1 MKQNNPGI
9 PENRTGEVLKM
20 KVIGVT
26 GGVGAGKS
34 EILTYIAENWDAAVV
49 ETDEVGYLVMRPGKS
64 CFAPIV
70 ELFGPGI
77 LQEDG
82 TLDRAKIAELVF
94 GDKELL
100 EKLNAIVHPAV
111 KRYIQKAIERERELD
126 TDIFIVESAL
136 LVEDKYNAI
145 CDELWYIY
153 ADEET
158 RTERLMKNRGY
169 SKEKILSIFAN
180 QLSEDEFSEQCDFEI
195 DNSGDF
201 EDTKEQIKQRMQMYE
216 TV

>member
-1 MKQNNPGI
+1 
-9 PENRTGEVLKM
+9 M

-34 EILTYIAENWDAAVV
+34 EILNFIADNWNATVV
-49 ETDEVGYLVMRPGKS
+49 EADEVGYLVMKPGKS

-70 ELFGPGI
+70 ELFGPAI
-77 LQEDG
+77 LQADG
-82 TLDRAKIAELVF
+82 TLDRAKIAQMVF
-94 GDKELL
+94 EDKELL

-111 KRYIQKAIERERELD
+111 KKYIRKAIKREAENE
-126 TDIFIVESAL
+126 TDFFIVEAAL
-136 LVEDKYNAI
+136 LIEDKYDEI

-169 SKEKILSIFAN
+169 SEEKVKSIFAN
-180 QLSEDEFSEQCDFEI
+180 QLSEDEFSEHCDFEI

-201 EDTKEQIKQRMQMYE
+201 EDTKEQITQRMQMYE
-216 TV
+216 TM

>member
-1 MKQNNPGI
+1 
-9 PENRTGEVLKM
+9 M

-34 EILTYIAENWDAAVV
+34 EILNFIADNWNATVV
-49 ETDEVGYLVMRPGKS
+49 EADEVGYLVMKPGKS

-82 TLDRAKIAELVF
+82 TLDRTKIAEMVF
-94 GDKELL
+94 EDKELL
-100 EKLNAIVHPAV
+100 DKLNAIVHPAV
-111 KRYIQKAIERERELD
+111 KKYIRKAIEREKENE
-126 TDIFIVESAL
+126 TDFFIVEAAL
-136 LVEDKYNAI
+136 LIEDKYDEI

-169 SKEKILSIFAN
+169 SEEKVKSIFAN
-180 QLSEDEFSEQCDFEI
+180 QLSEDEFSDHCDFEI

-201 EDTKEQIKQRMQMYE
+201 EDTKEQIMQRMQMYE
-216 TV
+216 TM

>member
-1 MKQNNPGI
+1 
-9 PENRTGEVLKM
+9 M

-34 EILTYIAENWDAAVV
+34 EILNYIADNWNATVV
-49 ETDEVGYLVMRPGKS
+49 EADEVGYLVMKPGKS

-82 TLDRAKIAELVF
+82 TLDRTRIAQMVF
-94 GDKELL
+94 EDKKLL

-111 KRYIQKAIERERELD
+111 KKYIRKAIQREEENE
-126 TDIFIVESAL
+126 TDFFIVEAAL
-136 LVEDKYNAI
+136 LIEDKYDEI

-169 SKEKILSIFAN
+169 SEEKVKSIFAN
-180 QLSEDEFSEQCDFEI
+180 QLSEDEFSDHCDFEI

-201 EDTKEQIKQRMQMYE
+201 EDTKEQIMQRMQMYE
-216 TV
+216 TM

>member
-1 MKQNNPGI
+1 
-9 PENRTGEVLKM
+9 M

-34 EILTYIAENWDAAVV
+34 EILNYIADNWNATVV
-49 ETDEVGYLVMRPGKS
+49 EADEVGYLVMKPGKS

-82 TLDRAKIAELVF
+82 TLDRTRIAQMVF
-94 GDKELL
+94 EDKNLL

-111 KRYIQKAIERERELD
+111 KKYIRKAIQREEENE
-126 TDIFIVESAL
+126 TDFFIVEAAL
-136 LVEDKYNAI
+136 LIEDKYDEI

-158 RTERLMKNRGY
+158 WTERLKKNRGY
-169 SKEKILSIFAN
+169 SEEKIKSIFAN
-180 QLSEDEFSEQCDFEI
+180 QLSEDEFSEHCDFEI

-201 EDTKEQIKQRMQMYE
+201 EDTKEQIMQRMQMYE
-216 TV
+216 TM

>member
-1 MKQNNPGI
+1 
-9 PENRTGEVLKM
+9 M

-34 EILTYIAENWDAAVV
+34 EILNFIADNWNATVV
-49 ETDEVGYLVMRPGKS
+49 EADEVGYLVMKPGKS

-70 ELFGPGI
+70 ELFGPAI
-77 LQEDG
+77 LQADG
-82 TLDRAKIAELVF
+82 TLDRAKIAQMVF
-94 GDKELL
+94 EDKELL
-100 EKLNAIVHPAV
+100 DKLNAIVHPAV
-111 KRYIQKAIERERELD
+111 KKYIRKAIEREKENE
-126 TDIFIVESAL
+126 TDFFIVEAAL
-136 LVEDKYNAI
+136 LIEDKYDEI

-169 SKEKILSIFAN
+169 SEEKVKSIFAN
-180 QLSEDEFSEQCDFEI
+180 QLSEDEFSEHCDFEI

-201 EDTKEQIKQRMQMYE
+201 EDTKEQITQRMQMYE
-216 TV
+216 TM

>member
-1 MKQNNPGI
+1 
-9 PENRTGEVLKM
+9 M

-34 EILTYIAENWDAAVV
+34 EILGFIAANWNATVV
-49 ETDEVGYLVMRPGKS
+49 EADEVGYLVMRPGSS

-77 LQEDG
+77 IREDG
-82 TLDRAKIAELVF
+82 TLDRTEISRKVF
-94 GDKELL
+94 DDKSLL

-111 KRYIQKAIERERELD
+111 KKYILKAIQREKENE
-126 TDIFIVESAL
+126 TDIFIVEAAL
-136 LVEDKYNAI
+136 LIEDKYDEI

-153 ADEET
+153 ADEDT
-158 RTERLMKNRGY
+158 RTERLAQNRGY
-169 SKEKILSIFAN
+169 SLEKIKSIFAN
-180 QLSEDEFSEQCDFEI
+180 QLSEDEFSEHCDVEI

-201 EDTKEQIKQRMQMYE
+201 EDTKEQIRQRLQMYE
-216 TV
+216 IM

>member
-1 MKQNNPGI
+1 
-9 PENRTGEVLKM
+9 M

-34 EILTYIAENWDAAVV
+34 EILNYIADNWNATVV
-49 ETDEVGYLVMRPGKS
+49 EADEVGYLVMKPGKS

-82 TLDRAKIAELVF
+82 TLDRTKIAQMVF
-94 GDKELL
+94 EDKKLL

-111 KRYIQKAIERERELD
+111 KKYIRKAIQREEENE
-126 TDIFIVESAL
+126 TDFFIVEAAL
-136 LVEDKYNAI
+136 LIEDKYDEI

-158 RTERLMKNRGY
+158 RTERLQKNRGY
-169 SKEKILSIFAN
+169 SVEKIKSIFAN
-180 QLSEDEFSEQCDFEI
+180 QLSEDEFSEHCDFEI

-201 EDTKEQIKQRMQMYE
+201 EDTKEQIMQRMQMYE
-216 TV
+216 TM

>member
-1 MKQNNPGI
+1 
-9 PENRTGEVLKM
+9 M

-34 EILTYIAENWDAAVV
+34 EILNFIADNWNATVV
-49 ETDEVGYLVMRPGKS
+49 EADEVGYLVMKPGKS

-82 TLDRAKIAELVF
+82 TLDRTKIAEMVF
-94 GDKELL
+94 EDKELL
-100 EKLNAIVHPAV
+100 DKLNAIVHPAV
-111 KRYIQKAIERERELD
+111 KKYIRKAIEREKENE
-126 TDIFIVESAL
+126 TDFFIVEAAL
-136 LVEDKYNAI
+136 LIEDKYDEI

-169 SKEKILSIFAN
+169 SEEKVKSIFAN
-180 QLSEDEFSEQCDFEI
+180 QLSEDEFSDHCDFEI

-201 EDTKEQIKQRMQMYE
+201 EDTKEQITQRMQMYE
-216 TV
+216 TM

>member
-1 MKQNNPGI
+1 
-9 PENRTGEVLKM
+9 M

-34 EILTYIAENWDAAVV
+34 EILTYIADNWNAAVV

-94 GDKELL
+94 RDKELL

-111 KRYIQKAIERERELD
+111 KRYIQKAIEREREMD
-126 TDIFIVESAL
+126 TDVFIVESAL

-169 SKEKILSIFAN
+169 SKEKIQSIFAN

>member
-1 MKQNNPGI
+1 
-9 PENRTGEVLKM
+9 M

-100 EKLNAIVHPAV
+100 EKL
-111 KRYIQKAIERERELD
+111 
-126 TDIFIVESAL
+126 T
-136 LVEDKYNAI
+136 
-145 CDELWYIY
+145 
-153 ADEET
+153 ADESES
-158 RTERLMKNRGY
+158 EESQDKMYSQIVQGMLDAVDKNCGMSLSLESFAEKY
-169 SKEKILSIFAN
+169 HMTPEYISNLFAKEVGTSFSNYKKKVRIDRAKIL
-180 QLSEDEFSEQCDFEI
+180 LLTTDM
-195 DNSGDF
+195 
-201 EDTKEQIKQRMQMYE
+201 KVYE
-216 TV
+216 VACAV

>member
-1 MKQNNPGI
+1 
-9 PENRTGEVLKM
+9 M

-111 KRYIQKAIERERELD
+111 KRYIQKAIDRERELD

-158 RTERLMKNRGY
+158 RTERLMKKRGY

-201 EDTKEQIKQRMQMYE
+201 EDTKEQIKRRMQMYE

>member
-1 MKQNNPGI
+1 
-9 PENRTGEVLKM
+9 M

-34 EILTYIAENWDAAVV
+34 EILNYIADNWNATVV
-49 ETDEVGYLVMRPGKS
+49 EADEVGYLVMKPGKS

-82 TLDRAKIAELVF
+82 TLDRTRIAQMVF
-94 GDKELL
+94 EDKNLL

-111 KRYIQKAIERERELD
+111 KKYIRKAIQREEENE
-126 TDIFIVESAL
+126 TDFFIVEAAL
-136 LVEDKYNAI
+136 LIEDKYDEI

-158 RTERLMKNRGY
+158 RTERLKKNRGY
-169 SKEKILSIFAN
+169 SEEKIKSIFAN
-180 QLSEDEFSEQCDFEI
+180 QLSEDEFSEHCDFEL

-201 EDTKEQIKQRMQMYE
+201 EDTKEQIMQRMQMYE
-216 TV
+216 TM

>member
-1 MKQNNPGI
+1 
-9 PENRTGEVLKM
+9 M

-34 EILTYIAENWDAAVV
+34 EILNFIADNWNATVV
-49 ETDEVGYLVMRPGKS
+49 EADEVGYLVMKPGKS

-82 TLDRAKIAELVF
+82 TLDRTKIAEMVF
-94 GDKELL
+94 EDKELL
-100 EKLNAIVHPAV
+100 DKLNAIVHPAV
-111 KRYIQKAIERERELD
+111 KKYIRKAIEREKENE
-126 TDIFIVESAL
+126 TDFFIVEAAL
-136 LVEDKYNAI
+136 LIEDRYDEI

-169 SKEKILSIFAN
+169 SEEKVKSIFAN
-180 QLSEDEFSEQCDFEI
+180 QLSEDEFSDHCDFEI

-201 EDTKEQIKQRMQMYE
+201 EDTKEQIMQRMQMYE
-216 TV
+216 TM

>member
-1 MKQNNPGI
+1 
-9 PENRTGEVLKM
+9 M

-34 EILTYIAENWDAAVV
+34 EILNFIADNWNATVV
-49 ETDEVGYLVMRPGKS
+49 EADEVGYLVMKPGKS

-77 LQEDG
+77 LQEEG
-82 TLDRAKIAELVF
+82 TLDRTKIAEMVF
-94 GDKELL
+94 EDKELL
-100 EKLNAIVHPAV
+100 DKLNAIVHPAV
-111 KRYIQKAIERERELD
+111 KKYIRKAIEREKENE
-126 TDIFIVESAL
+126 TDFFIVEAAL
-136 LVEDKYNAI
+136 LIEDKYDEI

-169 SKEKILSIFAN
+169 SEEKVKSIFAN
-180 QLSEDEFSEQCDFEI
+180 QLSEDEFSDHCDFEI
-195 DNSGDF
+195 ENSGDF
-201 EDTKEQIKQRMQMYE
+201 EYTKEQIMQRMQMYE
-216 TV
+216 TM

>member
-1 MKQNNPGI
+1 
-9 PENRTGEVLKM
+9 M

-111 KRYIQKAIERERELD
+111 KRYIQKAIDRERALD

-169 SKEKILSIFAN
+169 SKEKIQSIFAN

-201 EDTKEQIKQRMQMYE
+201 EDTKEQIKRRMQMYE

>member
-1 MKQNNPGI
+1 
-9 PENRTGEVLKM
+9 M

-34 EILTYIAENWDAAVV
+34 EILNFIADNWNATVV
-49 ETDEVGYLVMRPGKS
+49 EADEVGYLVMKPGKS

-82 TLDRAKIAELVF
+82 TLDRTKIAEMVF
-94 GDKELL
+94 EDKELL
-100 EKLNAIVHPAV
+100 DKLNAIVHPAV
-111 KRYIQKAIERERELD
+111 KKYIRKAIEREKENE
-126 TDIFIVESAL
+126 TDFFIVEAAL
-136 LVEDKYNAI
+136 LIEDKYDEI

-158 RTERLMKNRGY
+158 RTERLIKNRGY
-169 SKEKILSIFAN
+169 SEEKVKSIFAN
-180 QLSEDEFSEQCDFEI
+180 QLSEDEFSDHCDFEI

-201 EDTKEQIKQRMQMYE
+201 EDTKEQIMQRMQMYE
-216 TV
+216 TM

>member
-1 MKQNNPGI
+1 
-9 PENRTGEVLKM
+9 M

-111 KRYIQKAIERERELD
+111 KRYIQKAIDRERELD

-201 EDTKEQIKQRMQMYE
+201 EDTKEQIKRRTQMYE

>member
-1 MKQNNPGI
+1 
-9 PENRTGEVLKM
+9 M

-64 CFAPIV
+64 CFATIV

-111 KRYIQKAIERERELD
+111 KRYIQKAIDRERELD

-201 EDTKEQIKQRMQMYE
+201 EDTKEQIKRRMQMYE

>member
-1 MKQNNPGI
+1 
-9 PENRTGEVLKM
+9 M

-34 EILTYIAENWDAAVV
+34 EILNFIADNWNATVV
-49 ETDEVGYLVMRPGKS
+49 EADEVGYLVMKPGKS

-82 TLDRAKIAELVF
+82 TLDRTKIAELVF
-94 GDKELL
+94 EDKELL
-100 EKLNAIVHPAV
+100 DKLNAIVHPAV
-111 KRYIQKAIERERELD
+111 KKYIRKAIEREKENE
-126 TDIFIVESAL
+126 TDFFIVEAAL
-136 LVEDKYNAI
+136 LIEDKYDEI

-169 SKEKILSIFAN
+169 SEEKVKSIFAN
-180 QLSEDEFSEQCDFEI
+180 QLSEDEFSDHCDFEI

-201 EDTKEQIKQRMQMYE
+201 EDTKEQIMQRMQMYE
-216 TV
+216 TM

>member
-1 MKQNNPGI
+1 
-9 PENRTGEVLKM
+9 M

-34 EILTYIAENWDAAVV
+34 ETLNYIADNWNATVV
-49 ETDEVGYLVMRPGKS
+49 EADEVGYLVMKPGKS

-82 TLDRAKIAELVF
+82 TLDRTRIAQMVF
-94 GDKELL
+94 EDKNLL

-111 KRYIQKAIERERELD
+111 KKYIRKAIQREEENE
-126 TDIFIVESAL
+126 TDFFIVEAAL
-136 LVEDKYNAI
+136 LIEDKYDEI

-158 RTERLMKNRGY
+158 RTERLKKNRGY
-169 SKEKILSIFAN
+169 SEEKIKSIFAN
-180 QLSEDEFSEQCDFEI
+180 QLSEDEFSEHCDFEI

-201 EDTKEQIKQRMQMYE
+201 EDTKEQIMQRMQMYE
-216 TV
+216 TM

>member
-1 MKQNNPGI
+1 
-9 PENRTGEVLKM
+9 M

-34 EILTYIAENWDAAVV
+34 EILNYIADNWNATVV
-49 ETDEVGYLVMRPGKS
+49 EADEVGYLVMKPGKS

-82 TLDRAKIAELVF
+82 TLDRTRIAQMVF
-94 GDKELL
+94 EDKNLL

-111 KRYIQKAIERERELD
+111 KKYIRKAIQREEENE
-126 TDIFIVESAL
+126 TDFFIVEAAL
-136 LVEDKYNAI
+136 LIEDKYDEI

-158 RTERLMKNRGY
+158 RTERLKKNRGY
-169 SKEKILSIFAN
+169 SEEKIKSIFAN
-180 QLSEDEFSEQCDFEI
+180 QLSEDEFSEHCDFEI
-195 DNSGDF
+195 DNNGDF
-201 EDTKEQIKQRMQMYE
+201 EDTKEQIMQRMQMYE
-216 TV
+216 TM

>member
-1 MKQNNPGI
+1 
-9 PENRTGEVLKM
+9 M

-34 EILTYIAENWDAAVV
+34 EILNYIADHWNAAVV
-49 ETDEVGYLVMRPGKS
+49 EADEVGYLVMLPGKP

-77 LQEDG
+77 LKEDG
-82 TLDRAKIAELVF
+82 TLDREKIAEQVF
-94 GDKELL
+94 QNEEQLD
-100 EKLNAIVHPAV
+100 KLNAIVHPAV
-111 KRYIQKAIERERELD
+111 KNYIKKAIERERKNE
-126 TDIFIVESAL
+126 TDYFIVEAAL
-136 LVEDKYNAI
+136 LIEDKYDEI

-169 SKEKILSIFAN
+169 SPEKIREIFSN
-180 QLSEDEFSEQCDFEI
+180 QLSEEEFSSHCDFEL

-201 EDTKEQIKQRMQMYE
+201 QETKEQITQRMQMYE
-216 TV
+216 TM

>member
-1 MKQNNPGI
+1 
-9 PENRTGEVLKM
+9 M

-34 EILTYIAENWDAAVV
+34 EILNYIADNWNATVVAAG
-49 ETDEVGYLVMRPGKS
+49 EVGYLVMKPGKS

-82 TLDRAKIAELVF
+82 TLDRTRIAQMVF
-94 GDKELL
+94 EDKKLL

-111 KRYIQKAIERERELD
+111 KKYIRKAIQREEENE
-126 TDIFIVESAL
+126 TDFFIVEAAL
-136 LVEDKYNAI
+136 LIEDKYDEI

-158 RTERLMKNRGY
+158 RTERLKKNRGY
-169 SKEKILSIFAN
+169 SEEKIKSIFAN
-180 QLSEDEFSEQCDFEI
+180 QLSEDEFSEHCDFEI

-201 EDTKEQIKQRMQMYE
+201 EDTKEQIMQRMQMYE
-216 TV
+216 TM

>member
-1 MKQNNPGI
+1 
-9 PENRTGEVLKM
+9 M

-34 EILTYIAENWDAAVV
+34 EILNYIADNWNATVV
-49 ETDEVGYLVMRPGKS
+49 EADEVGYLVMKPGKS

-82 TLDRAKIAELVF
+82 TLDRTRIAQMVF
-94 GDKELL
+94 ENKNLL

-111 KRYIQKAIERERELD
+111 KKYIRKAIQREEENE
-126 TDIFIVESAL
+126 TDFFIVEAAL
-136 LVEDKYNAI
+136 LIEDKYDEI

-158 RTERLMKNRGY
+158 RTERLKKNRGY
-169 SKEKILSIFAN
+169 SEEKIKSIFAN
-180 QLSEDEFSEQCDFEI
+180 QLSEDEFSEHCDFEI

-201 EDTKEQIKQRMQMYE
+201 EDTKEQIMQRMQMYE
-216 TV
+216 TM

>member
-1 MKQNNPGI
+1 
-9 PENRTGEVLKM
+9 M

-34 EILTYIAENWDAAVV
+34 EILNFIADNWNATVV
-49 ETDEVGYLVMRPGKS
+49 EADEVGYLVMKPGKS

-82 TLDRAKIAELVF
+82 TLDRTKIAEMVF
-94 GDKELL
+94 EDKELL
-100 EKLNAIVHPAV
+100 DKLNAIVHPAV
-111 KRYIQKAIERERELD
+111 KKYIRKAIEREKENE
-126 TDIFIVESAL
+126 TDFFIVEAAL
-136 LVEDKYNAI
+136 LIEDKYDEI

-153 ADEET
+153 SDEET

-169 SKEKILSIFAN
+169 SEEKVKSIFAN
-180 QLSEDEFSEQCDFEI
+180 QLSEDEFSDHCDFEI

-201 EDTKEQIKQRMQMYE
+201 EDTKEQIMQRMQMYE
-216 TV
+216 TM

>member
-1 MKQNNPGI
+1 
-9 PENRTGEVLKM
+9 M

-34 EILTYIAENWDAAVV
+34 EILNFIADNWNATVV
-49 ETDEVGYLVMRPGKS
+49 EADEVGYLVMKPGKS

-82 TLDRAKIAELVF
+82 TLDRTKIAEMVF
-94 GDKELL
+94 EDKELL
-100 EKLNAIVHPAV
+100 DKLNAIVHPAV
-111 KRYIQKAIERERELD
+111 KKYIRKAIQREEENE
-126 TDIFIVESAL
+126 TDFFIVEAAL
-136 LVEDKYNAI
+136 LIEDKYEEI

-169 SKEKILSIFAN
+169 SEEKVKSIFAN
-180 QLSEDEFSEQCDFEI
+180 QLSEDEFSEHCDFEI

-201 EDTKEQIKQRMQMYE
+201 EDTKEQIMQRMQMYE
-216 TV
+216 TM

>member
-1 MKQNNPGI
+1 
-9 PENRTGEVLKM
+9 M

-34 EILTYIAENWDAAVV
+34 EILNFIADNWNATVV
-49 ETDEVGYLVMRPGKS
+49 EADEVGYLVMKPGKS

-82 TLDRAKIAELVF
+82 TLDRTKIAEMVF
-94 GDKELL
+94 EDKELL
-100 EKLNAIVHPAV
+100 DKLNAIVHPAV
-111 KRYIQKAIERERELD
+111 KKYIRKAIEREKENE
-126 TDIFIVESAL
+126 TDFFIVEAAL
-136 LVEDKYNAI
+136 LIEDKY
-145 CDELWYIY
+145 DEIFDEMWYIY

-169 SKEKILSIFAN
+169 SEEKVKSIFAN
-180 QLSEDEFSEQCDFEI
+180 QLSEDEFSDHCDFEI

-201 EDTKEQIKQRMQMYE
+201 EDTKEQIMQRMQMYE
-216 TV
+216 TM